1 MPDDIERA
9 PPANLACA
17 GRAVW
22 LAKRRI
28 GTFSAPRRRAAGET
42 TVPLSLLPSALKRA
56 AWPLTCLLTV
66 AIAGCSS
73 PMKYSIAQSEIKDI
87 PHPTQQYEVVVTS
100 EAPGPWGSVSG
111 AVFYHVTNDD
121 CVPKLPLEGARQIPN
136 TARKFK
142 LTTTDGKTWKGH
154 FYRQMIE
161 DADYF
166 GLGVCHWDIES
177 VGTGFIVHGGV
188 FGPALVLQDM
198 LVPKT
203 YKTFF
208 KKSEFSDTGI
218 TGDASEWSASY
229 KESMAEVAKDPDAYF
244 PMTITVREVKP

>member
-1 MPDDIERA
+1 MPDVTEDFLSTNLGSTGWRRSVPRTDPHRSMYRDTALPTERA
-9 PPANLACA
+9 TASPSPRTGRTATFCALACL
-17 GRAVW
+17 
-22 LAKRRI
+22 LAMA
-28 GTFSAPRRRAAGET
+28 T
-42 TVPLSLLPSALKRA
+42 L
-56 AWPLTCLLTV
+56 
-66 AIAGCSS
+66 GCSS
-73 PMKYSIAQSEIKDI
+73 HMKYGIDQSEIRDN
-87 PHPTQQYEVVVTS
+87 PHPTQRYEVVVTS
-100 EAPGPWGSVSG
+100 DAPGPWGSVSG

-142 LTTTDGKTWKGH
+142 LTTTDGKTWKGY

-208 KKSEFSDTGI
+208 KKSEFIDTGI
-218 TGDASEWSASY
+218 TGDASEWPASY